1 MSVRL
6 TTPLSRPDMC
16 WPGIAE
22 AETDGVALRGWKG
35 GAAWAKEVE
44 RWVG

>member
-6 TTPLSRPDMC
+6 TTPLNLPDVC
-16 WPGIAE
+16 CPGIAE

-35 GAAWAKEVE
+35 GFDCGMEVE
-44 RWVG
+44 RCGG